1 MKTTQRILL
10 ASIFA
15 ALAAP
20 LHAEQPEWRS
30 WGGGNPSVAARVA
43 DGAPP
48 TPTPS
53 QTIISEIMQRQQ
65 QLQLELRELRDLVER
80 QGYEIEMLQ
89 KANKDSYADTDRRL
103 RALEQAAT
111 RAAPDVGAAS
121 PAPPSPPATPVAPPS
136 SAAPAGAPASSSA
149 PVAAGNEQAA
159 YDQAFALLKEGKY
172 EQAIKSFEAFVKAY
186 PSSPYVP
193 NAQYWSGEA
202 RYVQGDL
209 KGAMQQFELVVKG
222 APAHPK
228 VPDALLKIGYVFYDQ
243 KNFAKARE
251 TLNKVREQ
259 FPGSQAASLAEQRLK
274 RMQQEGL

>member
-10 ASIFA
+10 ASMLA

-20 LHAEQPEWRS
+20 LHAAQPEWRS
-30 WGGGNPSVAARVA
+30 WSGGDPSVTARVA
-43 DGAPP
+43 DGTAPA
-48 TPTPS
+48 PTPS
-53 QTIISEIMQRQQ
+53 QTIINEIMQRQQ
-65 QLQLELRELRDLVER
+65 QIQLEVRELRDLVER

-89 KANKDSYADTDRRL
+89 KASKNSYADTDRRL
-103 RALEQAAT
+103 RALEQP
-111 RAAPDVGAAS
+111 AAPSMPQGDAAVPGAPAAS
-121 PAPPSPPATPVAPPS
+121 VVP
-136 SAAPAGAPASSSA
+136 AAPAAPTAAPA
-149 PVAAGNEQAA
+149 PAGNEQGV

-172 EQAIKSFEAFVKAY
+172 EQSIKAFDAFVKAH
-186 PSSPYVP
+186 PSSPHVP

-243 KNFAKARE
+243 KNFARARE
-251 TLNKVREQ
+251 ALNKVKEQ
-259 FPGSQAASLAEQRLK
+259 FPGSQAASLADQRLK
-274 RMQQEGL
+274 RMQQEGV